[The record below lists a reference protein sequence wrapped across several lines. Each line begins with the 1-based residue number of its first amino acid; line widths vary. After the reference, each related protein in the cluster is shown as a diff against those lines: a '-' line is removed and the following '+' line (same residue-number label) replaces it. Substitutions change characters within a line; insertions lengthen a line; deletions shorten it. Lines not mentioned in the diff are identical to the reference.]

1 MTTLIHI
8 LLPSAFGPR
17 VSFIGVVDLLLIIF
31 LEIPGM
37 SNDLTLHELTPEWFL
52 DA

>member
-1 MTTLIHI
+1 MTTLMHI
-8 LLPSAFGPR
+8 LFPSAFGPR
-17 VSFIGVVDLLLIIF
+17 VSVPGGVDILLIIF

-37 SNDLTLHELTPEWFL
+37 SNDLTLHELTPEWFF